1 VDTQQRIDAVVTD
14 LSMPHM
20 DGVEFVER
28 LRRHKAGRSI
38 PAIALTGFYEE
49 YMDTAGA
56 GFSAFL
62 RKPVNFD
69 QLCKTIREVTRA

>member
-1 VDTQQRIDAVVTD
+1 
-14 LSMPHM
+14 
-20 DGVEFVER
+20 
-28 LRRHKAGRSI
+28 
-38 PAIALTGFYEE
+38 
-49 YMDTAGA
+49 MDTAGA